1 MSLTCLRNGK
11 ASVHG
16 LQNVSVT
23 NEKGRPD
30 RVWFFNKGNLEGNL
44 QDDFNQKRVHDLI
57 YVLKDHSDCDMDNKL
72 CLEM

>member
-44 QDDFNQKRVHDLI
+44 
-57 YVLKDHSDCDMDNKL
+57 
-72 CLEM
+72 